1 MARCQRYA
9 LRTTGHWA
17 VCLIGIAL
25 VLQAPA
31 FTNSQ
36 RLGRRLQQFEPADEV
51 LPVEE
56 AAPAETPVGATK
68 HVEDSVTRPFFKV
81 ADPGDVDA
89 VTALRVYEQ
98 GAQVASIAYLLQGAA
113 DSLSKAPGS
122 SNALLPY
129 LDPTIL
135 RLYAAGPHRCNS
147 HTAELLYDL
156 SAVLYGSGELQACHY
171 ALYQALRSVFA
182 WVRDNTP
189 LALVQ
194 LPGQPDARVAL
205 PDPDLISDLELVL
218 AVAGALADPEQL
230 GGETAELL
238 QGSCGL
244 SREAFAGVVPQVT
257 AALAAL
263 HADLPLLQSIAA
275 TLHERHWDPEVSEG
289 PGEQAQ
295 QRRRGRRVLW
305 LEPGRSVEVYDDA
318 MADPEAQSDLEAA
331 LGAVAQDEF
340 DHTIRRRA
348 ARRGGSAAAA
358 GARQLLA
365 ASSSG
370 SVTYSMPPSTFTIA
384 APATLPKLF
393 IPIVFHIMLYKE
405 ANGTTGP
412 ANFAQALSY
421 VNRLVRITNSMAKP
435 MNVQF
440 YVGEVRSDAAAYPYL
455 MIPDRTTWLNLPV
468 CTAGAATCLN
478 TEAYV
483 GPLLVDWPR
492 SINVFVASDSL
503 AGTNVPLGYA
513 YVPGSDLKAVNGH
526 VFITWDTL
534 SVDGSNRLS
543 LYNDGPN
550 TLLHELFHH
559 LGLQHPFGP
568 TNDAANSC
576 NDDDYVVDTP
586 TTLGSAS
593 SSSFISTASAY
604 CMETFWGVYGGD
616 WDATYARWSS
626 TLGVPEGDMNAWAD
640 SCPTQAGYD
649 ELGNYMTY
657 NTPVCFPALGHF
669 TRGQAEMAHYVSA
682 ELNPIMYSWGQYY
695 AAVSPSP
702 PPQAS
707 PPPEA
712 YTNICK
718 ATSKNCACKATW
730 TLNGNNYAFC
740 DRTGTTNSLACEV
753 ADPASCADCA
763 SFGSAQCIL
772 SCTGTARQCRKSLA
786 PGTFTPPPPPPRPPS
801 PPPMPPPPPPRAI
814 PSTCL
819 KASNGCKCRSTWRF
833 NGQYWS
839 YCASPDGDKNLWCQ
853 VESTC
858 PGFNTSSA
866 YQYCDPSLT
875 LTSCKVQEVFFS
887 QTRNPPWPPAPPA
900 SPSPPPDLRPRPPP
914 SPASPPPPS
923 PPPTASP
930 PPPPPPVTVA
940 SINASVTI
948 AANCSLLTNAT
959 NTAALRAN
967 LTAELS
973 RILGVPGSY
982 ITIWSFGC
990 GSIVANYTVAFPS
1003 GTTAAQVDTVKT
1015 ATSSV
1020 PPASFSTSFT
1030 SSWGTVTTS
1039 SSGDVVVLQPAQLC
1053 PAGSPTSA
1061 LCPASPPPPPATL
1074 LVPTPS
1080 PSPSSSKKTVL
1091 PMAAIIGIAAGGG
1104 ALLLAILIII
1114 IVCAC
1119 RSGPKPAHAPPG
1131 GKGKVAPQPQYAPQ
1145 QAAPQ
1150 QQYYGGGGAPPPG
1163 GMPAANFRPAGGY
1176 DAAQQ
1181 QGNIPY
1187 YRQQQP
1193 PQQQGYPQYPVYPTG
1208 YQ

>member
-1 MARCQRYA
+1 MARCQGRRMG
-9 LRTTGHWA
+9 LA
-17 VCLIGIAL
+17 VCLIGIAF
-25 VLQAPA
+25 VLQAPGFA
-31 FTNSQ
+31 DSQ
-36 RLGRRLQQFEPADEV
+36 RPSRRLQQLGPAEEL
-51 LPVEE
+51 LPAEDLAVPAE
-56 AAPAETPVGATK
+56 APAGATK
-68 HVEDSVTRPFFKV
+68 YVEDSVSRPFLKV

-89 VTALRVYEQ
+89 ATALRVYEQ

-113 DSLSKAPGS
+113 DSLSKSPGS

-135 RLYAAGPHRCNS
+135 RLYSAGPHRCNS

-156 SAVLYGSGELQACHY
+156 SAVLYGSTQLQACHY
-171 ALYQALRSVFA
+171 ALYQSLRSVFA

-194 LPGQPDARVAL
+194 PPGQPDARVAL
-205 PDPDLISDLELVL
+205 PDPDLTSHLELVL
-218 AVAGALADPEQL
+218 AVAAALGDPEQL
-230 GGETAELL
+230 GGETAELV

-244 SREAFAGVVPQVT
+244 SREAFAGVVPQVA

-263 HADLPLLQSIAA
+263 HQDLPLLQDIAA

-289 PGEQAQ
+289 PGDPSQ
-295 QRRRGRRVLW
+295 QRRRGRRMLW
-305 LEPGRSVEVYDDA
+305 LEPGRAVEVFDDA
-318 MADPEAQSDLEAA
+318 LTDPESQPDLEAA
-331 LGAVAQDEF
+331 LGAAAAAEDF
-340 DHTIRRRA
+340 DVTIRRRA
-348 ARRGGSAAAA
+348 ARRGGGGAAA
-358 GARQLLA
+358 GARRLLA
-365 ASSSG
+365 TGASG
-370 SVTYSMPPSTFTIA
+370 SITYTMPPSTFTIA

-393 IPIVFHIMLYKE
+393 IPIVFHIMQYKE
-405 ANGTTGP
+405 TNGTTGP
-412 ANFAQALSY
+412 VNFAQALTY
-421 VNRLVRITNSMAKP
+421 VNRMVRITNYMAKP

-440 YVGEVRSDAAAYPYL
+440 YTSQVRNDAATYPYL
-455 MIPDRTTWLNLPV
+455 TLPDRNTWLNLPV
-468 CTAGAATCLN
+468 CTSGTLNCLN
-478 TEAYV
+478 TESYV
-483 GPLLVDWPR
+483 APLLVDWPR

-534 SVDGSNRLS
+534 STDGSNKLS
-543 LYNDGPN
+543 IYNDGPN

-576 NDDDYVVDTP
+576 SDDDYVVDTP

-593 SSSFISTASAY
+593 SSSFIATASAY

-616 WDATYARWSS
+616 WDATYTRWSS
-626 TLGVPEGDMNAWAD
+626 SLGIPEGDMNSWAD

-682 ELNPIMYSWGQYY
+682 ELNPVMYSWGQYY

-702 PPQAS
+702 PPAAS

-718 ATSKNCACKATW
+718 ATTKNCACKATW
-730 TLNGNNYAFC
+730 SLNGNSYAYC
-740 DRTGTTNSLACEV
+740 DRTGSSNSLTCEV

-763 SFGSAQCIL
+763 SFGTAQCIL
-772 SCTGTARQCRKSLA
+772 QCTGTARQCRKSLA
-786 PGTFTPPPPPPRPPS
+786 PGTFAPPPPPPRPPS

-814 PSTCL
+814 PALCM
-819 KASNGCKCRSTWRF
+819 KAANGCKCRSSWRF

-839 YCASPDGDKNLWCQ
+839 YCASPDGDKTLWCQ

-858 PGFNTSSA
+858 AGFNVSTA
-866 YQYCDPSLT
+866 YQYCDTSLT
-875 LTSCKVQEVFFS
+875 LASCKVQEVFFS

-914 SPASPPPPS
+914 SPVSPPPPS

-930 PPPPPPVTVA
+930 PPPVTVA

-948 AANCSLLTNAT
+948 NANCTVLSVAGNQD
-959 NTAALRAN
+959 ALRSN

-973 RILGVPGSY
+973 RILAVPGGY
-982 ITIWSFGC
+982 ITIWSFAC

-1003 GTTAAQVDTVKT
+1003 GTTAAQVDTVKNAAST
-1015 ATSSV
+1015 V
-1020 PPASFSTSFT
+1020 PAAASAAFT
-1030 SSWGTVTTS
+1030 SAWGTVTTS
-1039 SSGDVVVLQPAQLC
+1039 SSGNVVVLQPAQLC
-1053 PAGSPTSA
+1053 PAGSPASA
-1061 LCPASPPPPPATL
+1061 LCPASPPPPPGTL

-1080 PSPSSSKKTVL
+1080 PSPAKKKIAL

-1104 ALLLAILIII
+1104 VLLLAILIII

-1119 RSGPKPAHAPPG
+1119 RSGPKPAHAPPA
-1131 GKGKVAPQPQYAPQ
+1131 KGKVVPQPQYAQ
-1145 QAAPQ
+1145 PQ
-1150 QQYYGGGGAPPPG
+1150 QQQQAYYGGGGAAPPPG
-1163 GMPAANFRPAGGY
+1163 SMPAANFRPAGGY
-1176 DAAQQ
+1176 DVAQQQ

-1187 YRQQQP
+1187 YRQQQQ
-1193 PQQQGYPQYPVYPTG
+1193 PQPQAYPQYPVYPTG